1 MRDESLLRTPF
12 REIRAVRERE
22 DGPWPGVLVRQVS
35 GTVGV
40 LVDAGVLGTDWRGWD
55 ADPGGHVLT
64 PIDLV
69 RRPGGHDVL
78 LPVCAERLED
88 FVRRRGARS
97 ALQPGEAVTLGVSVL
112 RGCAQLVG
120 APDATGEWW
129 LDDSGRPVLATDA
142 SPQRA
147 FAAAAAALSAAAIDP
162 RMQRAWDAAV
172 RAVAAGRVTARD
184 IADAEE
190 LLFAAADPE
199 PLSTISLSPR
209 RAVDVAP
216 EGRVPAAGVDDAPPR
231 PLWQSLIG
239 SVDSDLA
246 DSVSRATTAVWR
258 RLRTPARSRRAP
270 LLVGGAVAAAVLAG
284 GALWPAAGGVA
295 SVEGPGGGAAGN
307 PTSTATATPTAEAGG
322 PPATSAPVAP
332 GADDLAALTA
342 ALLDARAACAGD
354 AACLDGVV
362 ADPARPLGAGVIDLP
377 TGERTLTLLDDFGD
391 VAVLRVDANDS
402 GSVPQ
407 LVVVIRRDEKWLLRD
422 VHDVA
427 QQP

>member
-22 DGPWPGVLVRQVS
+22 DGPWPGVLVRQAS
-35 GTVGV
+35 GTVRV
-40 LVDAGVLGTDWRGWD
+40 LVDAGILGTDWSGWD
-55 ADPGGHVLT
+55 AAPGGHVLT

-78 LPVCAERLED
+78 LPVCSERLED

-97 ALQPGEAVTLGVSVL
+97 AFLPGEAVTLGVSVL
-112 RGCAQLVG
+112 RGCSEIVST
-120 APDATGEWW
+120 PDAAGEWW

-142 SPQRA
+142 SSRRA
-147 FAAAAAALSAAAIDP
+147 LAAAADVLSAAAIDP
-162 RMQRAWDAAV
+162 RIRRPWDAAV
-172 RAVAAGRVTARD
+172 QAVSAGRVTARD

-190 LLFAAADPE
+190 LLFAVADPE

-209 RAVDVAP
+209 MAVDVAP
-216 EGRVPAAGVDDAPPR
+216 DVRAPAVAADDAAPR

-239 SVDSDLA
+239 SVDTDLA

-258 RLRTPARSRRAP
+258 RLRSPSRSRRAP
-270 LLVGGAVAAAVLAG
+270 LFVGGAVAAAVLAG

-295 SVEGPGGGAAGN
+295 SVDPPGAGDTAGT
-307 PTSTATATPTAEAGG
+307 PTITATARPADDGI
-322 PPATSAPVAP
+322 PPAVAADAPAT
-332 GADDLAALTA
+332 DDLAALTA
-342 ALLDARAACAGD
+342 GLLDARASCAGD
-354 AACLDGVV
+354 AECLEGVV
-362 ADPARPLGAGVIDLP
+362 ADPSMPLGTGTIDLP
-377 TGERTLTLLDDFGD
+377 ATERSVSLLDDFGD
-391 VAVLRVDANDS
+391 IAVLRVDPNA
-402 GSVPQ
+402 GETQAQ

>member
-12 REIRAVRERE
+12 REIRAVRKGE
-22 DGPWPGVLVRQVS
+22 DGPWSGVLVRTPS
-35 GTVGV
+35 GTVGL
-40 LVDAGVLGTDWRGWD
+40 LVDAAVVGTDWAGWD

-78 LPVCAERLED
+78 LPVCSERLED
-88 FVRRRGARS
+88 FVRRRGAPA
-97 ALQPGEAVTLGVSVL
+97 ALSPGEAVTLGVSVL
-112 RGCAQLVG
+112 RGCAQLVA
-120 APDATGEWW
+120 APGTTGEWW

-142 SPQRA
+142 SAERA
-147 FAAAAAALSAAAIDP
+147 FATAATALSVAEIDP

-172 RAVAAGRVTARD
+172 HAVSAGRVTARE

-209 RAVDVAP
+209 RAVDIAP
-216 EGRVPAAGVDDAPPR
+216 DGRSAVLAADDAVSR

-239 SVDSDLA
+239 SVDADLA
-246 DSVSRATTAVWR
+246 DSVSKATTAVWR

-270 LLVGGAVAAAVLAG
+270 LLVGGAVAAAVLVG

-295 SVEGPGGGAAGN
+295 SGEPPGVGESPA
-307 PTSTATATPTAEAGG
+307 ATATPAPTGGEPAPASTAGTDV
-322 PPATSAPVAP
+322 PPA
-332 GADDLAALTA
+332 GDLVTVVA
-342 ALLDARAACAGD
+342 ALLDARAACTGD
-354 AACLDGVV
+354 TGCLEGLV
-362 ADPARPLGAGVIDLP
+362 ADPARPLGAGTIDLP
-377 TGERTLTLLDDFGD
+377 AAGRTLTLLDDFGD
-391 VAVLRVDANDS
+391 VAVLRADANDG
-402 GSVPQ
+402 GSASQ